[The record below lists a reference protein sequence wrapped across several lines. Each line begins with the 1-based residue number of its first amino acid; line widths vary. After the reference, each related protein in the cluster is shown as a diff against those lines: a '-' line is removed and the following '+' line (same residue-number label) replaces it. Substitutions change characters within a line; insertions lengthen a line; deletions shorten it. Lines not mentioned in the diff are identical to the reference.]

1 MPSNPQYG
9 LSCYKDNN
17 KIQTKSKSVIFF
29 SLFIEISQHFNF
41 MPYLTLHNKTHA
53 EIQIQYIHAALAT
66 HQVLCKTDETLCILP
81 SVEASRTA
89 AADGNTGKEDKLRCF
104 IHSPATP

>member
-81 SVEASRTA
+81 SVEASGTA
-89 AADGNTGKEDKLRCF
+89 TADGNTEEGDNLRRF
-104 IHSPATP
+104 TYSQATS

>member
-53 EIQIQYIHAALAT
+53 EI
-66 HQVLCKTDETLCILP
+66 K
-81 SVEASRTA
+81 
-89 AADGNTGKEDKLRCF
+89 F
-104 IHSPATP
+104 